1 MKRSQ
6 FPFVAILSDP
16 SRQKTD
22 PDVAQEEAFHALEV
36 SAVQHAFGEKATGGG
51 KGHGWPVGRSTADS
65 GSSAGVHART
75 LSDPRVDVVRGRIGR
90 TRALDDLD
98 VVRKEVYPDKVALSV
113 RVHDPPE
120 IDRAHHDRV
129 LDCTRGAVP
138 KCDFDLGGL
147 L

>member
-1 MKRSQ
+1 MSLRRRL
-6 FPFVAILSDP
+6 FT
-16 SRQKTD
+16 R
-22 PDVAQEEAFHALEV
+22 V
-36 SAVQHAFGEKATGGG
+36 SAVQHAFGEKATGG
-51 KGHGWPVGRSTADS
+51 PSVDQPLTL
-65 GSSAGVHART
+65 GSSAGVRART

-98 VVRKEVYPDKVALSV
+98 LVRKEVYPDKVALSV

-138 KCDFDLGGL
+138 KYDFDLGASSRKDRMNAGRKYAPRDA
-147 L
+147 